1 MPASTDPSSP
11 KAPPPPSATRW
22 LRPRRVFAFG
32 ILFLLSLPVA
42 LWLAGRRAGQ
52 PLWLE
57 LAPSQVAVRRS
68 AFGGATERITQ
79 PGFHLVLPWL
89 QSVTVLDKQDRELL
103 MNGDLT
109 HGLDRSDRLTVRS
122 VDGSEFWFADAGV
135 RYRVR
140 PESSELLSEAGDQ
153 AGERAA
159 EWVRALARPVLRD
172 EFGRL
177 EPNESASANRLEEA
191 KARGRERLAELLDPL
206 GLELLGVS
214 TPKPQ
219 FDRTYEKA
227 IEARKVLEQ
236 EAERLGG
243 DLEAAF
249 ASREAKLAAAERQEQ
264 LRDEELAAELERALL
279 EAEAKEIQARA
290 KADQYAVARAGERAE
305 LERSLAEELERA
317 RESERVSTE
326 QLVFELARLED
337 FEAPAVRREWID
349 FLARTPVQLLPTQ
362 RNESREVKP

>member
-1 MPASTDPSSP
+1 MSESPSP
-11 KAPPPPSATRW
+11 RKPPPRKPPGR

-32 ILFLLSLPVA
+32 LLFLLSLPVA

-79 PGFHLVLPWL
+79 PGIHLVLPWL

-103 MNGDLT
+103 MNGELT
-109 HGLDRSDRLTVRS
+109 EGLDRSDRLTVRS

-140 PESSELLSEAGDQ
+140 PESSELLSEVGDRAGDQ
-153 AGERAA
+153 AA
-159 EWVRALARPVLRD
+159 EWIRALARPVLRD

-177 EPNESASANRLEEA
+177 EPNESASANRLEDA
-191 KARGRERLAELLDPL
+191 KAAGRERLAELLDPL

-243 DLEAAF
+243 DLDAAQ
-249 ASREAKLAAAERQEQ
+249 ASLDADLAAAVRQEE
-264 LRDEELAAELERALL
+264 LRDQELAAKLERALL

-305 LERSLAEELERA
+305 LERSLAEKLERV

-326 QLVFELARLED
+326 QLVLELARLAD

-349 FLARTPVQLLPTQ
+349 FLARTPVQLLPTPQ
-362 RNESREVKP
+362 LESREVKP